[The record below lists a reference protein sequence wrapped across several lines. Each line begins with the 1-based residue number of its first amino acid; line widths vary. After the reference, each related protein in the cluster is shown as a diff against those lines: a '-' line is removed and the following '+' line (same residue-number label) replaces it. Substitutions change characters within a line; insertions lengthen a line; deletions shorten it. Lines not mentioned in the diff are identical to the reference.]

1 MPARSKHP
9 FGAFLLSVAL
19 TAFATNVSAQ
29 PSAAS
34 DAAHTLVD
42 SFWHAQS
49 EEARTAAAANLLA
62 AKPDTRSVF
71 RALAGADLHR
81 RDVATG
87 VVRASRT
94 SNSGL
99 ELPYAVLVP
108 TSYDPSKRYPVEF
121 MLHGG
126 VGRPA
131 WQDNE
136 EFWRRGYE
144 NLLSEDKITVVP
156 AAWRD
161 AVWWQEEQAQ
171 SVPPLMRRCKAQ
183 QLT

>member
-34 DAAHTLVD
+34 DATRTLVD
-42 SFWHAQS
+42 SF
-49 EEARTAAAANLLA
+49 LA
-62 AKPDTRSVF
+62 CAIR
-71 RALAGADLHR
+71 RGADR
-81 RDVATG
+81 RCSKSACGETRYAECFSGAGGRGFYTG
-87 VVRASRT
+87 AMSLPVVVRASRT

-99 ELPYAVLVP
+99 ELPYAALVP

-144 NLLSEDKITVVP
+144 NLLSEDRITVVP

-161 AVWWQEEQAQ
+161 AVWWQAEAGA
-171 SVPPLMRRCKAQ
+171 RAF
-183 QLT
+183 LTYCAE